1 MKSLKPY
8 LAILCALLVGIP
20 LLADEPVSLKTGGDA
35 RFLGRWQSWTVA
47 PVNLSNTGRLES
59 LVRAGKIYLSLQDA
73 IALALEN
80 NIDIEIQR
88 YAPQLAAADVLR
100 AQSGSAIRGVN
111 TVVSGGQ
118 AGATGQSQT
127 NTQSSLVS
135 NALNGV
141 TATSSAGPATASLD
155 PVLLG
160 NLRWG
165 HVTSPQTSAFIT
177 GTNSLVQTSKLYNFT
192 AAQSF
197 LTGTTAQMGFNNSFL
212 SQNSFRADFNP
223 VTQANAEIIVS
234 QHLLQGFG
242 VAINNRFI
250 KIAKNNVKVA
260 NLTFEQ
266 QVISTVSNVVGL
278 YYDLVSF
285 NEDVTVRRQ
294 ALALAEKLY
303 NDNRKQ
309 VEIGTLAPI
318 EIVRAEAEVASRQ
331 QDLTTSETNVLQQET
346 IIKNA
351 LSRTGVASPTIT
363 DVRIVP
369 TDRISIPA
377 TEAIQPVQDLVQ
389 QALERRPELT
399 QSQVQLENSRISLK
413 GTKNALLPTLDAY
426 VDVANGGLAGSVNG
440 ISTPGEF
447 SPTGQPIIRDP
458 NAVDGF
464 FVGGYG
470 TALSQLFRR
479 NFPNYTAGLQ
489 LNIPLRNRAAQADY
503 ATAQLNLRQN
513 ELLMQR
519 QVNGVRV
526 DVQNALIALQQARAR
541 YTAAEKNR
549 ALQEQTLDAEQ
560 KKYALGASTVFM
572 VIQAQRDLATAE
584 GSKVAAL
591 AAYAR
596 AKTQL
601 EYATGQILPAY
612 NISIEEATQGKV
624 SRPPSAIPVLD
635 PGGRGGSK

>member
-1 MKSLKPY
+1 
-8 LAILCALLVGIP
+8 
-20 LLADEPVSLKTGGDA
+20 
-35 RFLGRWQSWTVA
+35 
-47 PVNLSNTGRLES
+47 
-59 LVRAGKIYLSLQDA
+59 
-73 IALALEN
+73 
-80 NIDIEIQR
+80 
-88 YAPQLAAADVLR
+88 
-100 AQSGSAIRGVN
+100 
-111 TVVSGGQ
+111 
-118 AGATGQSQT
+118 
-127 NTQSSLVS
+127 
-135 NALNGV
+135 
-141 TATSSAGPATASLD
+141 
-155 PVLLG
+155 
-160 NLRWG
+160 
-165 HVTSPQTSAFIT
+165 
-177 GTNSLVQTSKLYNFT
+177 
-192 AAQSF
+192 
-197 LTGTTAQMGFNNSFL
+197 
-212 SQNSFRADFNP
+212 
-223 VTQANAEIIVS
+223 
-234 QHLLQGFG
+234 
-242 VAINNRFI
+242 
-250 KIAKNNVKVA
+250 
-260 NLTFEQ
+260 
-266 QVISTVSNVVGL
+266 
-278 YYDLVSF
+278 
-285 NEDVTVRRQ
+285 
-294 ALALAEKLY
+294 
-303 NDNRKQ
+303 
-309 VEIGTLAPI
+309 
-318 EIVRAEAEVASRQ
+318 
-331 QDLTTSETNVLQQET
+331 
-346 IIKNA
+346 
-351 LSRTGVASPTIT
+351 VASPTIA

-426 VDVANGGLAGSVNG
+426 VDVANGGLAGTVNG
-440 ISTPGEF
+440 IVTPGEF
-447 SPTGQPIIRDP
+447 SQSGQPFIRDP
-458 NAVDGF
+458 STVDGF

-470 TALSQLFRR
+470 SALSQLFRR

-513 ELLMQR
+513 ELLLQR